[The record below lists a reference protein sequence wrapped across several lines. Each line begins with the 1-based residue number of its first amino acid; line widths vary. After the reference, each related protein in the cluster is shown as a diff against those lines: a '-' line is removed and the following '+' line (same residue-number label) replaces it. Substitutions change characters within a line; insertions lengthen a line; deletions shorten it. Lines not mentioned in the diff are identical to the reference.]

1 MVRSRRLLVVAVGA
15 LLAAG
20 IVLRFWTRSDL
31 WFDEALSVN
40 IARLP
45 LGKITGALRHDGHP
59 PLYYFLLHGWIGLFG
74 IGNVAVRSLSGVFSV
89 ATLPLAWL
97 AGRRI
102 GGKRVAWFATIVMA
116 TSPFAFRFA
125 TETRM
130 YSLVMFLVLGGYL
143 VVRNALEKPTLPW
156 LALVAVITAALA
168 LTQYWDLYLLGVV
181 GAALLVRVA
190 RAPNRA
196 DRRTA
201 FRILVA
207 MAVGSVAFLAWLPVF
222 LQQLAHTGT
231 PWGDPQFPWVVLPR
245 SLIAFAG
252 SDQDGEAFVLALLLI
267 LLPLLATFGRGTDR
281 RHIELDLHT
290 QPAVRWESAAALG
303 TLIVGASI
311 SYIGGSSFEP
321 RYAATM
327 FALFALVVAFGF
339 TTFLDARV
347 RTAVIVIVAV
357 LGLAGGVRNTV
368 TQRTQAGQV
377 AAVIVAESKP
387 GDVVAYCPDQLGP
400 DVSRLLRDVPGLHQV
415 TFPDGARPE
424 RVNWT
429 DYLER
434 IQRTDPVAF
443 AHKVLARAGH
453 GTVWYVSANGL
464 NHFAGKC
471 EAVGAAL
478 GTARNGVLRIG
489 PDDSFFEF
497 QALTEFGSR

>member
-1 MVRSRRLLVVAVGA
+1 MVRSRRLLVVAIGG
-15 LLAAG
+15 LLAAA

-45 LGKITGALRHDGHP
+45 LGKIAGALRHDGHP
-59 PLYYFLLHGWIGLFG
+59 PLYYYLLHGWIELFG
-74 IGNVAVRSLSGVFSV
+74 IGDVAVRALSGVFSV

-102 GGKRVAWFATIVMA
+102 GGKRVAWLAVIVIA

-125 TETRM
+125 TEARM
-130 YSLVMFLVLGGYL
+130 YSMVMFLVLAGYL
-143 VVRNALEKPTLPW
+143 ALRNALEEPALPW

-168 LTQYWDLYLLGVV
+168 LTQYWDLYLLGLV
-181 GAALLVRVA
+181 GAAILVRA
-190 RAPNRA
+190 LRAPERA

-201 FRILVA
+201 RWVLVA

-222 LQQLAHTGT
+222 VEQLAHTGT
-231 PWGDPQFPWVVLPR
+231 PWGEAQFPWVVLPR
-245 SLIAFAG
+245 TLIAFAG
-252 SDQDGEAFVLALLLI
+252 TDQDGEAFVLALLL
-267 LLPLLATFGRGTDR
+267 LLLLLLATFGRGTDR

-290 QPAVRWESAAALG
+290 QPVVRWESAAAFG
-303 TLIVGASI
+303 TLIVGATI
-311 SYIGGSSFEP
+311 SYIGGTTYEP

-327 FALFALVVAFGF
+327 FALFALVIAFGI
-339 TTFLDARV
+339 TTFQDARV
-347 RTAVIVIVAV
+347 RTAIVVIVAV
-357 LGLAGGVRNTV
+357 LGFAGGVRNTV

-377 AAVIVAESKP
+377 AAVIVAEAKP

-400 DVSRLLRDVPGLHQV
+400 DVSRLLRDVPGLHQL

-429 DYLER
+429 DYLDR
-434 IQRTDPVAF
+434 VQRADPVAF
-443 AHKVLARAGH
+443 AHKVLARAGNA
-453 GTVWYVSANGL
+453 TVWYVSANAL
-464 NHFAGKC
+464 NHFEGKC
-471 EAVGAAL
+471 EAVSAAL
-478 GTARNGVLRIG
+478 GSARTGVVRVL

-497 QALTEFGSR
+497 QAMTEFRSR